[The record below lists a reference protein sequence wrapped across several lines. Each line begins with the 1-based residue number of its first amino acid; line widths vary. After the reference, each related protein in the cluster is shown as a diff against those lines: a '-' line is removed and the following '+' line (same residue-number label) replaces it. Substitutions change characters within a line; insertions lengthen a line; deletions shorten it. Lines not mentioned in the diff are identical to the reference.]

1 MAAPMSPLIFSFP
14 VMYAVV
20 GFCSPA
26 TIFANVSLDVEMV
39 ASASPPPPVTVTAPP
54 PARAPPPAGRAGEP
68 GAAPRDGEEI
78 GVAPAGDLRRLGPRL
93 ERLEEFP

>member
-26 TIFANVSLDVEMV
+26 TIWANTSDDVVIV
-39 ASASPPPPVTVTAPP
+39 ASASAPL
-54 PARAPPPAGRAGEP
+54 
-68 GAAPRDGEEI
+68 
-78 GVAPAGDLRRLGPRL
+78 LRR
-93 ERLEEFP
+93 